1 MKELTENE
9 IIAGCRTGDSDA
21 RRALYERYGGVL
33 YSISCRYMKDRVVAE
48 DILHDSII
56 TIFSKIKD
64 YRGDGSFEGWCKRI
78 TVNTALG
85 HIRKNNPLEK
95 ALDIDSAVTLR
106 DSDASIISQISNN
119 ELLESIQTLSEGY
132 RTILNLY
139 AIEGYSHKEI
149 GELLQISE
157 VTSRSQY
164 SRARAR
170 LIEILKEKGISQS
183 NGYD

>member
-1 MKELTENE
+1 MKELTENK
-9 IIAGCRTGDSDA
+9 IIAGCRIGDSDA

-33 YSISCRYMKDRVVAE
+33 YSICCRYINDRVAAE

-85 HIRKNNPLEK
+85 QIRKNNPLDK
-95 ALDIDSAVTLR
+95 HLDIDSAITIS
-106 DSDASIISQISNN
+106 DNDASTISQISNN
-119 ELLESIQTLSEGY
+119 ELMESIQTLPDGY

-164 SRARAR
+164 SRARSK
-170 LIEILKEKGISQS
+170 LIDILNDKGISRNYNS
-183 NGYD
+183 D

>member
-1 MKELTENE
+1 MKELTEDK

-33 YSISCRYMKDRVVAE
+33 YSICCRYMKDRVVAE
-48 DILHDSII
+48 DILHDSVI

-85 HIRKNNPLEK
+85 YIRKNNPLDNSL
-95 ALDIDSAVTLR
+95 AIDSAFSLS
-106 DSDASIISQISNN
+106 DNDASTISQISNN
-119 ELLESIQTLSEGY
+119 ELLEAIQTLPDGY

-164 SRARAR
+164 SRARTK
-170 LIEILKEKGISQS
+170 LMDVLKDRGISRDY
-183 NGYD
+183 GYN

>member
-1 MKELTENE
+1 MKELSENK
-9 IIAGCRTGDSDA
+9 IISGCRIGDPDA
-21 RRALYERYGGVL
+21 RRALYEKYGGVL
-33 YSISCRYMKDRVVAE
+33 YSICCRYLKDRVVAE

-56 TIFSKIKD
+56 TIFSKVKD

-78 TVNTALG
+78 AVNTALG
-85 HIRKNNPLEK
+85 YIRKNNPLDK
-95 ALDIDSAVTLR
+95 SLDIESAVTLK

-149 GELLQISE
+149 GELLHISE

-170 LIEILKEKGISQS
+170 LIDILKDKGISRS
-183 NGYD
+183 YDS